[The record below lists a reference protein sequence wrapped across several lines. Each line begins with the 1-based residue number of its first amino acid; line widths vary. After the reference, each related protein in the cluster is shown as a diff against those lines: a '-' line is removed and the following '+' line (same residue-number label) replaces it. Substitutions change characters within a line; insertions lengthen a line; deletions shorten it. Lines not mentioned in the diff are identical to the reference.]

1 MSKVIKN
8 IAYDKEM
15 LDNILKTYNS
25 INEISDE
32 EIQVLYALLNYP
44 RDFVDITIDYY
55 LKQKSWDEEVFI
67 SRFKDKIEN
76 NIFKSELL
84 LKLEKI

>member
-1 MSKVIKN
+1 MT
-8 IAYDKEM
+8 
-15 LDNILKTYNS
+15 NILKTYNS